1 MCALHCLTDEK
12 IDTHRVDAVVSNEPE
27 AEGGNACAAAGMAG
41 SCWRS
46 SWSSALSAANR
57 RRGMA
62 LCKIPSLCST
72 TTKYLLGFTLAL
84 PFLIAAAA
92 AAAAAAAVVVVVV
105 VVVIAAASL
114 LLPQ

>member
-1 MCALHCLTDEK
+1 MCALYCLTDEK

-41 SCWRS
+41 SWRS

-62 LCKIPSLCST
+62 LRKIPSLCST
-72 TTKYLLGFTLAL
+72 TTKDFLGFTLAL
-84 PFLIAAAA
+84 PFLIAAAVVVVA
-92 AAAAAAAVVVVVV
+92 VVAVVVVVV